1 MATAGKTVAFKD
13 KDYVDNEF
21 IDIASAPDE
30 EYLKG
35 DGTWATAA
43 EIIGVGLLLDTLG
56 DVTLTTPADDDFL
69 IYNTATSL
77 WKNEA
82 SSTIPASIGL
92 GTTDAVEFTDLT
104 LTGNLVVGGTGFQLG
119 TMSDV
124 TLTSVA
130 DDDFLIYDTATSLW
144 KNFASSTISASIGL
158 GTTDSVEFTDLTLT
172 GNLVVGGT
180 ETVLNVQQM
189 GVVDPIITLQ
199 TAADGGPLT
208 VDSNKDVG
216 IGLQYFDGSSKTAF
230 LGFDDSTAKLTFV
243 PNATITSD
251 VVSGAKGTIV
261 ADLEGTITAQGDTEL
276 YALSQVTSAANK
288 GIQFTGSGTAATYD
302 LTTAGKALLD
312 DADAATQRLTL
323 GLGSVATHS
332 LSSVLAIASGSA
344 SAQYSSAT
352 KNILKFGLGTIAT
365 HSLSSVLAMAS
376 GSASATYSP
385 ATKNILKF
393 GLGTIATHSLSS
405 VLGLIGE
412 PRLPNYISPTTER
425 ILRQGLGTIATKSF
439 ASVLSSFDH
448 NTTLKALQDTII
460 DSATL
465 ADKDFLIFNSADSKW
480 YNRDVATSRTS
491 LGVGTGDSPT
501 FVNVDLTDTGSL
513 KVPVGTT
520 PQQAG
525 SQGGIRYNTTDGGFE
540 GYNGSAWGAIG
551 GGSSATR
558 TTYTATGGETS
569 VNIAYTPGQLSVFLN
584 GVKLVETVDY
594 TASNGTSI
602 TGLTALVAGNH
613 VDFVALGTFTAADAV
628 SASAGGTFYGDIFAT
643 NLGTIAKHSLSS
655 VLAMASGSASASY
668 DPATKNILKAGLGT
682 IATHSLS
689 SVLAMATHARPTER
703 EVIALID
710 ENVTPA
716 TDFVSKA
723 SGGTF
728 LGPVIIPGGSI
739 DAAPI
744 GATTANTGSFTT
756 LVTSG
761 TVTGSNLSGTNTGDQ
776 TLPTDFVSAASGG
789 TFGGGLQI
797 NGDTKLGNRNTFEVQ
812 GIDTGAGGGDSGTG
826 VTALISTNYSFNSGN
841 DDGGGK
847 LILRRSRDT
856 VYQQLDSVMSGD
868 VLGKVV
874 FGGSTTT
881 DWYEGPIIKGVA
893 NQNWNSA
900 SNRGS
905 YLTFHTIDN
914 NTNTLDERMRIDH
927 NGEVGIGGNITAS
940 NLSGTNTGDQTL
952 PTDFVSKASGGTFG
966 GAIIASSFNGT
977 EINQGGF
984 NSNLGVG
991 ITALDSITSGNSN
1004 VAFGDNALTSCTDG
1018 YSHVAVGL
1026 YAMEETTGGNQNAA
1040 VGFCALRMNVTG
1052 ERNTAMG
1059 AKALQSLATGDFN
1072 TACGYSA
1079 LYYVNGGTWNTAVG
1093 FDAGRYIVG
1102 GNNNTIL
1109 GAKAGDNITSGS
1121 SNIIIGYN
1129 IDADSATGSNQLN
1142 IGGVIKGNLSTNAIT
1157 LPGTITVSG
1166 GNSGNWNTAYGWG
1179 NHASAGYATGSSPW
1193 TTTGSDIYYTTGNV
1207 GIGTTSPG
1215 SYKLNVSGDIYCND
1229 ISTADINMSNDRGD
1243 CPANEIDGTRGSW
1256 SFQEGSDNMYLINRK
1271 SGKRYKL
1278 MLDEVE

>member
-21 IDIASAPDE
+21 IDIVSAPDE

-35 DGTWATAA
+35 DGTWATAE
-43 EIIGVGLLLDTLG
+43 EIVGVGLLLGTMG
-56 DVTLTTPADDDFL
+56 DVTLTTP
-69 IYNTATSL
+69 
-77 WKNEA
+77 
-82 SSTIPASIGL
+82 
-92 GTTDAVEFTDLT
+92 
-104 LTGNLVVGGTGFQLG
+104 
-119 TMSDV
+119 
-124 TLTSVA
+124 A

-144 KNFASSTISASIGL
+144 KNEASSTVPASIGL
-158 GTTDSVEFTDLTLT
+158 GSSDSVDFNDLTLT

-180 ETVLNVQQM
+180 RTIINTATL

-208 VDSNKDVG
+208 VDTNKDVG
-216 IGLQYFDGSSKTAF
+216 LGLQYFDGSAKVAF
-230 LGFDDSTAKLTFV
+230 LGLDDSEAKLTFV
-243 PNATITSD
+243 PDATITNE
-251 VVSGAKGTIV
+251 VVTGAKGIIV

-332 LSSVLAIASGSA
+332 LSSILAIASGSA

-365 HSLSSVLAMAS
+365 HSLSSVLAITS
-376 GSASATYSP
+376 GSASATYSS
-385 ATKNILKF
+385 ATKNILKS

-439 ASVLSSFDH
+439 ATVLSSFDH
-448 NTTLKALQDTII
+448 NTSLKGLQDTII

-465 ADKDFLIFNSADSKW
+465 ADNDFLIFNSADSKW
-480 YNRDVATSRTS
+480 YNRSVATSRTS

-520 PQQAG
+520 VQQAG
-525 SQGGIRYNTTDGGFE
+525 SQGGIRYNTTDSGFE
-540 GYNGSAWGAIG
+540 GYDGSAWGAIG

-569 VNIAYTPGQLSVFLN
+569 VTIAYTPGQLSVFLN

-655 VLAMASGSASASY
+655 VLAMASGSASAAYSS
-668 DPATKNILKAGLGT
+668 ATKKILKSGLGT

-716 TDFVSKA
+716 TDFVSKVSGGTFGNTVFATNLSGTNTGDQTLPTDFVSKA

-728 LGPVIIPGGSI
+728 SGNI
-739 DAAPI
+739 
-744 GATTANTGSFTT
+744 TA
-756 LVTSG
+756 
-761 TVTGSNLSGTNTGDQ
+761 SNLSGTNTGNQ

-914 NTNTLDERMRIDH
+914 NTNTLDERLRIDH
-927 NGEVGIGGNITAS
+927 NGEVGIGITDPDSRLEVKDKIKVSSTSTNPLFDLDNQTTNGKNWRMQGESGDGAFTFKNATDNITAYQINTAGEFLGLDVSGNIILTGSVTASGTVTGS

-952 PTDFVSKASGGTFG
+952 LPAVSGT
-966 GAIIASSFNGT
+966 NG
-977 EINQGGF
+977 
-984 NSNLGVG
+984 NLGVG
-991 ITALDSITSGNSN
+991 ITTLDSLTSGHNN
-1004 VAFGDNALTSCTDG
+1004 VGAGDNALTSCTDG
-1018 YSHVAVGL
+1018 YQNTAIGS
-1026 YAMEETTGGNQNAA
+1026 YAMENTTSANQNAA
-1040 VGFCALRMNVTG
+1040 AGFCALRLNETG

-1059 AKALQSLATGDFN
+1059 AKALRSLATGDFN
-1072 TACGYSA
+1072 TAVGYYA
-1079 LYYVNGGTWNTAVG
+1079 LYLTNGANWNTALG
-1093 FDAGRYIVG
+1093 FDAGKSIVG
-1102 GNNNTIL
+1102 GNTNTVL

-1142 IGGVIKGNLSTNAIT
+1142 IGGVIKGDLSTNAIT

-1193 TTTGSDIYYTTGNV
+1193 TTTGSDVYFNSGNV
-1207 GIGTTSPG
+1207 GIGLTSG
-1215 SYKLNVSGDIYCND
+1215 FSEKLHVNGNIYCND
-1229 ISTADINMSNDRGD
+1229 INTADINMSNDRED
-1243 CPANEIDGTRGSW
+1243 CPANEIDGTRGTW

>member
-1 MATAGKTVAFKD
+1 
-13 KDYVDNEF
+13 
-21 IDIASAPDE
+21 
-30 EYLKG
+30 
-35 DGTWATAA
+35 
-43 EIIGVGLLLDTLG
+43 
-56 DVTLTTPADDDFL
+56 
-69 IYNTATSL
+69 
-77 WKNEA
+77 
-82 SSTIPASIGL
+82 
-92 GTTDAVEFTDLT
+92 
-104 LTGNLVVGGTGFQLG
+104 
-119 TMSDV
+119 
-124 TLTSVA
+124 
-130 DDDFLIYDTATSLW
+130 
-144 KNFASSTISASIGL
+144 
-158 GTTDSVEFTDLTLT
+158 
-172 GNLVVGGT
+172 
-180 ETVLNVQQM
+180 
-189 GVVDPIITLQ
+189 
-199 TAADGGPLT
+199 
-208 VDSNKDVG
+208 
-216 IGLQYFDGSSKTAF
+216 
-230 LGFDDSTAKLTFV
+230 
-243 PNATITSD
+243 
-251 VVSGAKGTIV
+251 
-261 ADLEGTITAQGDTEL
+261 
-276 YALSQVTSAANK
+276 
-288 GIQFTGSGTAATYD
+288 
-302 LTTAGKALLD
+302 D

-332 LSSVLAIASGSA
+332 LSSILAIASGSA

-365 HSLSSVLAMAS
+365 HSLSSVLAITS
-376 GSASATYSP
+376 GSASATYSS
-385 ATKNILKF
+385 ATKNILKS

-439 ASVLSSFDH
+439 ATVLSSFDH
-448 NTTLKALQDTII
+448 NTRLKALQDTLI

-480 YNRDVATSRTS
+480 YNRSVATSRTS

-520 PQQAG
+520 VQQAG
-525 SQGGIRYNTTDGGFE
+525 SQGGIRYNTTDSGFE
-540 GYNGSAWGAIG
+540 GYDGSAWGAIG

-569 VNIAYTPGQLSVFLN
+569 VTIAYTPGQLSVFLN

-655 VLAMASGSASASY
+655 VLAMASGSASAAYSS
-668 DPATKNILKAGLGT
+668 ATKKILKSGLGT

-716 TDFVSKA
+716 TDFVSKVSGGTFGNTVFATNLSGTNTGDQTLPTDFVSKA

-728 LGPVIIPGGSI
+728 SGNI
-739 DAAPI
+739 
-744 GATTANTGSFTT
+744 TA
-756 LVTSG
+756 
-761 TVTGSNLSGTNTGDQ
+761 SNLSGTNTGNQ

-914 NTNTLDERMRIDH
+914 NTNTLDERLRIDH
-927 NGEVGIGGNITAS
+927 NGEVGIGITDPDS
-940 NLSGTNTGDQTL
+940 RLEVKDKIK
-952 PTDFVSKASGGTFG
+952 VS
-966 GAIIASSFNGT
+966 
-977 EINQGGF
+977 
-984 NSNLGVG
+984 
-991 ITALDSITSGNSN
+991 
-1004 VAFGDNALTSCTDG
+1004 
-1018 YSHVAVGL
+1018 
-1026 YAMEETTGGNQNAA
+1026 
-1040 VGFCALRMNVTG
+1040 
-1052 ERNTAMG
+1052 
-1059 AKALQSLATGDFN
+1059 
-1072 TACGYSA
+1072 
-1079 LYYVNGGTWNTAVG
+1079 
-1093 FDAGRYIVG
+1093 
-1102 GNNNTIL
+1102 
-1109 GAKAGDNITSGS
+1109 
-1121 SNIIIGYN
+1121 
-1129 IDADSATGSNQLN
+1129 
-1142 IGGVIKGNLSTNAIT
+1142 ST
-1157 LPGTITVSG
+1157 
-1166 GNSGNWNTAYGWG
+1166 
-1179 NHASAGYATGSSPW
+1179 
-1193 TTTGSDIYYTTGNV
+1193 
-1207 GIGTTSPG
+1207 
-1215 SYKLNVSGDIYCND
+1215 
-1229 ISTADINMSNDRGD
+1229 
-1243 CPANEIDGTRGSW
+1243 
-1256 SFQEGSDNMYLINRK
+1256 
-1271 SGKRYKL
+1271 
-1278 MLDEVE
+1278 

>member
-1 MATAGKTVAFKD
+1 MSAGKTVGFKD

-21 IDIASAPDE
+21 IDIISAPDA
-30 EYLKG
+30 EYLRG
-35 DGTWATAA
+35 DGTWQTAA
-43 EIIGVGLLLDTLG
+43 YIVGEGFILNSLG
-56 DVTLTTPADDDFL
+56 DVTLTSPADDDFL

-92 GTTDAVEFTDLT
+92 GTTDSVSFDALT
-104 LTGNLVVGGTGFQLG
+104 LTGNLTVQ
-119 TMSDV
+119 
-124 TLTSVA
+124 
-130 DDDFLIYDTATSLW
+130 
-144 KNFASSTISASIGL
+144 
-158 GTTDSVEFTDLTLT
+158 GTTTTVDSTTMT
-172 GNLVVGGT
+172 
-180 ETVLNVQQM
+180 
-189 GVVDPIITLQ
+189 VVDPIITLQ
-199 TAADGGPLT
+199 TVSGGGALT
-208 VDSNKDVG
+208 TDTNKDVG
-216 IGLQYFDGSSKTAF
+216 FGLQYFDGSAKIAF
-230 LGFDDSTAKLTFV
+230 LGYDDSEGKLTFI
-243 PNATITSD
+243 PDATITSE
-251 VVSGAKGTIV
+251 VTSGTKGTIV
-261 ADLEGTITAQGDTEL
+261 ADLEGNVTGALTGNADTVTNGL
-276 YALSQVTSAANK
+276 YTTNLGSTVQAYDADLAALGGLTSAANK

-365 HSLSSVLAMAS
+365 HSLSSVIAMMSSTKSLSGMKDIDITSVSTNDVIVYDGIRWVNQTAPTARLSLGLGSIATHSLSSVLAIAS

-439 ASVLSSFDH
+439 ATVLSSFDH
-448 NTTLKALQDTII
+448 NTTLKALQDTLI

-480 YNRDVATSRTS
+480 YNRSVATSRTS
-491 LGVGTGDSPT
+491 LGIGTGDSPT

-520 PQQAG
+520 VQQAG
-525 SQGGIRYNTTDGGFE
+525 SQGGIRYNTSLNSFE
-540 GYNGSAWGAIG
+540 GYNGSVWGAIG

-569 VNIAYTPGQLSVFLN
+569 VNFAYTVGQLSVFLN

-613 VDFVALGTFTAADAV
+613 IDLVALGTFTVADTV
-628 SASAGGTFYGDIFAT
+628 SASAGGTFLGDIFAT

-655 VLAMASGSASASY
+655 VLAMASGSASAAYSS
-668 DPATKNILKAGLGT
+668 ATKKILKSGLGT

-728 LGPVIIPGGSI
+728 LGNVIIPGGSI
-739 DAAPI
+739 DGAPIGVTTANTGTFTTLTATLGSINDVTVGAGSATTGAFTTISSSGLATLNSMSSSSVNIDGGTIDSTPI

-756 LVTSG
+756 LVASG
-761 TVTGSNLSGTNTGDQ
+761 TVTGSNLSGTNTGDQTLPTDFVSKVSGGTFGNTVFATNLSGTNTGDQ

-900 SNRGS
+900 ANRGS

-914 NTNTLDERMRIDH
+914 NTNTLDERLRIDH
-927 NGEVGIGGNITAS
+927 NGEVSIGGKI
-940 NLSGTNTGDQTL
+940 
-952 PTDFVSKASGGTFG
+952 
-966 GAIIASSFNGT
+966 
-977 EINQGGF
+977 
-984 NSNLGVG
+984 
-991 ITALDSITSGNSN
+991 
-1004 VAFGDNALTSCTDG
+1004 
-1018 YSHVAVGL
+1018 
-1026 YAMEETTGGNQNAA
+1026 
-1040 VGFCALRMNVTG
+1040 
-1052 ERNTAMG
+1052 
-1059 AKALQSLATGDFN
+1059 
-1072 TACGYSA
+1072 
-1079 LYYVNGGTWNTAVG
+1079 
-1093 FDAGRYIVG
+1093 
-1102 GNNNTIL
+1102 
-1109 GAKAGDNITSGS
+1109 
-1121 SNIIIGYN
+1121 
-1129 IDADSATGSNQLN
+1129 
-1142 IGGVIKGNLSTNAIT
+1142 
-1157 LPGTITVSG
+1157 
-1166 GNSGNWNTAYGWG
+1166 
-1179 NHASAGYATGSSPW
+1179 
-1193 TTTGSDIYYTTGNV
+1193 
-1207 GIGTTSPG
+1207 
-1215 SYKLNVSGDIYCND
+1215 
-1229 ISTADINMSNDRGD
+1229 
-1243 CPANEIDGTRGSW
+1243 
-1256 SFQEGSDNMYLINRK
+1256 
-1271 SGKRYKL
+1271 
-1278 MLDEVE
+1278 